1 MGLALTV
8 VFPLAPVLLHHV
20 VLGHGGGRMGL
31 AGAAAGEGGNER
43 RDAERTLRP
52 RSLNLTQSLEIRAN
66 IHVAAQGIPFSGP
79 LRFA

>member
-52 RSLNLTQSLEIRAN
+52 RSLNLTKAWRSVQTYTWQLKGYLF
-66 IHVAAQGIPFSGP
+66 QG
-79 LRFA
+79 L